1 MGLSR
6 ALTKGRFAMRDLLEL
21 AATDTPGNREE
32 HLRLV
37 FEWYHARASTFTRST
52 AAAAAAVPAAFIVGS
67 LKGDAEIAVAAVAV
81 GAIATGVLAF
91 SALWQNQQLSHLH
104 QEYILCIR
112 LLHELEDV
120 QSELRAYLRRTGDRV
135 T

>member
-1 MGLSR
+1 MGLNK

-21 AATDTPGNREE
+21 TASDTENREE
-32 HLRLV
+32 HLLLI

-52 AAAAAAVPAAFIVGS
+52 AAAAAAVPAAYIVGS
-67 LKGDAEIAVAAVAV
+67 LKGEAEIAVAAVAV
-81 GAIATGVLAF
+81 GAVVTGVLAF
-91 SALWQNQQLSHLH
+91 FALWQNLHLSHLH
-104 QEYILCIR
+104 QEHILCIR

-120 QSELRAYLRRTGDRV
+120 RHQLQAYLRETGGRV